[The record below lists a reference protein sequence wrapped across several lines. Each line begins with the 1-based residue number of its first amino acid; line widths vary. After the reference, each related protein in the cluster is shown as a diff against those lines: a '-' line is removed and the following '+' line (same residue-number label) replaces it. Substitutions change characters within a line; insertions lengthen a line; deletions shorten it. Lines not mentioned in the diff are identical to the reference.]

1 MAFKFFTYLS
11 LTTALLTTMNV
22 CVAMEPEE
30 ETEYAKNNAGSLRPV
45 TPPDVNLPELYNEI
59 SNRYK
64 NNFDDGFAFICYF
77 LEKDRDALTLDCL
90 AATLGTIFNH
100 APAAVKHFND
110 KFDTLLKTRDLHRAL
125 ETASHN
131 MLGALTEEPILGI
144 MPGPPID
151 VVAKLFLAALKD
163 NRKIYKE
170 LEPDTLNRISLLY
183 RAYAQKE
190 GPDSNLTEQ
199 YTNEC
204 LWNAIVS
211 AKAGNQN
218 AYTRLLDI
226 ITIKPTEKRT
236 PYSTRTPYYN
246 LLIPPLVG
254 SNGEEFQQLFN
265 RICFDDNIA
274 LNWIEKYIA
283 NLEVNKKSQK
293 QLERL
298 NIVMANFRG
307 FKAKK
312 AEKLY
317 NAAMALKDANPSD
330 FLSLL
335 HQAEN
340 LGSEEAIEELNK
352 IRKSPSYKKSKRGKN
367 TPESLLREQDVAKA
381 AQYYQRFELEF
392 KKIDRKDKS
401 EKKFEDRVVMTLSM
415 AVEGGDEKAKIYAE
429 KLKKSRGYK
438 DAQKNLPASQ
448 PTDAYYMLG
457 RHYKVFEGIQA
468 HLNRASQSSI
478 SQGESNQIPVSQGS
492 ASKKPRNDTP
502 SKAINDAPTT
512 FQANTAKKNTQED
525 SRESNAPGDKSPIE
539 FGESDAEQHY
549 NNFRSRYCDKG
560 QFQNYEKEQLQDE
573 DLEQCVKNLCL
584 AVKLGHKIAIS
595 NVNRLKTTSG
605 YTDAQKGSAP
615 TRPRENYYM
624 LGRKYYEFEVRQA
637 NPTVTI
643 QKSASQ
649 EESSQAPV
657 SQDSASKKPI
667 APQSDALEEKS
678 SIVTP
683 KDGGL
688 FLSEGDKL
696 GYSKDPEEEKRETE
710 GHPTNASMRIKL
722 VTEKLKAE
730 VSQIEGQNAHE
741 KQQLV
746 EEIKNNIEKLNAAR
760 NAIAIVEAVISSQQ
774 QLKLPPDEG
783 QKSQEFQ
790 SASERS
796 DVPLTEKREQDRE
809 ISTEEFLKEKEEAKQ
824 RRLAKQEKRDRK
836 RQAGRARLLEENK
849 KHTPNFPDSSAEN
862 SPHQPKD
869 ENSDKKI
876 PESLRA
882 SLNPLENTLE
892 INVKKKINEVKQNIK
907 KTLGLDTVMKK
918 KKPKEKIP
926 STEPLRA
933 HSHIPKLLR
942 TQPHLPIKAP
952 DRNET
957 SSGEIKPL
965 RSRASSN
972 ASLKTSE
979 STETSGNK
987 EDAKRRS
994 RASSHASR
1002 KTSESTETSSG
1013 ENKEEPKPL
1022 RRRSS
1027 SKKLPQAATFG
1038 EYKRQKLERRNSQK
1052 NLNGGVQDGSEQ
1064 LTLLKK
1070 GTFPLHSNDYTEKHF
1085 SLLANILV
1093 KKFDLK
1099 PEHQETLRAI
1109 LHPERSFEASLN
1121 EIKALLSKFENF
1133 TMEIHHGGSHEKI
1146 SGLGVTLP
1154 PNADGIK
1161 KGSYSGLMEQIR
1173 KAICA
1178 RIVPTLTVNDL
1189 LTEESSR
1196 DSSKSKDTGSTSE
1209 ASGV

>member
-1 MAFKFFTYLS
+1 MAYKFFTYLS

-22 CVAMEPEE
+22 CVAMEPAE
-30 ETEYAKNNAGSLRPV
+30 ETEAAKNNAGSLRPV

-64 NNFDDGFAFICYF
+64 NNFDDGFAFISYF

-110 KFDTLLKTRDLHRAL
+110 QIKAMFTPRAVNEGL
-125 ETASHN
+125 EVASHN
-131 MLGALTEEPILGI
+131 MMGAWTEEPILGI

-190 GPDSNLTEQ
+190 GSDSNLTEQ

-226 ITIKPTEKRT
+226 ITIKPTKPRT

-274 LNWIEKYIA
+274 LNWMEIYIA
-283 NLEVNKKSQK
+283 GLEKNKMDLK

-298 NIVMANFRG
+298 KIVMENFRG
-307 FKAKK
+307 KKAKK
-312 AEKLY
+312 LY
-317 NAAMALKDANPSD
+317 KAAMALKDGNPSD

-335 HQAEN
+335 RQAEN
-340 LGSEEAIEELNK
+340 LGSEEAIEELKN
-352 IRKSPSYKKSKRGKN
+352 IRQSPSYKKSKRGKN

-401 EKKFEDRVVMTLSM
+401 EKKFEDRVVLTLCM

-512 FQANTAKKNTQED
+512 FQANTAKENTQED
-525 SRESNAPGDKSPIE
+525 SRESNA
-539 FGESDAEQHY
+539 SDAKKY
-549 NNFRSRYCDKG
+549 YKNYRSIY
-560 QFQNYEKEQLQDE
+560 YEKGPSQYYQKDQLQDE
-573 DLEQCVKNLCL
+573 DLEQCVKNLWL
-584 AVKLGHKIAIS
+584 AVKLRHENAIS
-595 NVNRLKTTSG
+595 IVNRLKTTSG
-605 YTDAQKGSAP
+605 YTDAQEGSAP
-615 TRPRENYYM
+615 ARSRENFYM
-624 LGRKYYEFEVRQA
+624 LGRKYYEFEARQA
-637 NPTVTI
+637 NPNVTI
-643 QKSASQ
+643 QSAVLQ
-649 EESSQAPV
+649 GESSQKSMPQ
-657 SQDSASKKPI
+657 SNTPKEPI
-667 APQSDALEEKS
+667 APQSDALVEKP

-783 QKSQEFQ
+783 QKSQEFR

-796 DVPLTEKREQDRE
+796 DVPLTEKRKQDRE
-809 ISTEEFLKEKEEAKQ
+809 ISTEELLEQKKHLEESRKAE
-824 RRLAKQEKRDRK
+824 QEKRDKK

-926 STEPLRA
+926 STESLRA

-1052 NLNGGVQDGSEQ
+1052 NLNGGSQEESKK
-1064 LTLLKK
+1064 TILLINTE
-1070 GTFPLHSNDYTEKHF
+1070 TFPRHSDDYSEDHLL
-1085 SLLANILV
+1085 LLASILT
-1093 KKFDLK
+1093 KKFKLGTD
-1099 PEHQETLRAI
+1099 HQDTLEAI
-1109 LHPERSFEASLN
+1109 LHKGRSFEISL
-1121 EIKALLSKFENF
+1121 EQIKALFSRFVGF
-1133 TMEIHHGGSHEKI
+1133 TEDIHHGGNHEKI
-1146 SGLGVTLP
+1146 TGLGLTLP
-1154 PNADGIK
+1154 PNADGGK
-1161 KGSYSGLMEQIR
+1161 KGSYNGVINQA
-1173 KAICA
+1173 KDAIIN
-1178 RIVPTLTVNDL
+1178 RIVPTLTEDDL
-1189 LTEESSR
+1189 PAEEGHR